1 MGVIIGHLERVESR
15 EREKE
20 KGSERKGEKGSER
33 KGEKKERKRAY
44 YLLMTPYALFRIGLD
59 MCCINI

>member
-20 KGSERKGEKGSER
+20 REKGSER